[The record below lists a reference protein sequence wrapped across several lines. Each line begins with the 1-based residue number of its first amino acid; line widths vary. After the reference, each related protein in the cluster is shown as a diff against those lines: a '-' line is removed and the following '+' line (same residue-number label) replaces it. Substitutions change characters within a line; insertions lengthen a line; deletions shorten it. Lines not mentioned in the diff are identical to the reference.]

1 LRVWAEVIESFRA
14 TNPGVAALLTTE
26 RAYTDESGR
35 IVVSYSKDITKIMMT
50 PPEKMEAFCSALSLA
65 LDRAI
70 EPRQIVFEKVEA
82 GGTPNDAK
90 ILADELDEL
99 AGL

>member
-35 IVVSYSKDITKIMMT
+35 IVVSYSKEITKIMMT

-70 EPRQIVFEKVEA
+70 EPRQVVFEKVEA

>member
-1 LRVWAEVIESFRA
+1 
-14 TNPGVAALLTTE
+14 
-26 RAYTDESGR
+26 
-35 IVVSYSKDITKIMMT
+35 MMT